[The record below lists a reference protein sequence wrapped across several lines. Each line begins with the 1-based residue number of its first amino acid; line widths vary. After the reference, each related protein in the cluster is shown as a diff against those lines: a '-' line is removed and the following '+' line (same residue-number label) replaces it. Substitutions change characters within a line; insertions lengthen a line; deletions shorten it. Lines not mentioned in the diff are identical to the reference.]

1 MKTYYMQ
8 EQSGEVFETCNP
20 EHHKDCKVLSAAEG
34 RRLQRAQYVEM
45 ITPWIKEA
53 GKVYGIVR
61 KVSASGMSRNID
73 LYVIRNNEMVYL
85 TGCAAK
91 ILGWKLAKD
100 RGMVVS
106 GCGMDL
112 VFHTVSTLC
121 GACGIDYKAV
131 RSEVL

>member
-8 EQSGEVFETCNP
+8 AQSGEVFETRNP
-20 EHHKDCKVLSAAEG
+20 EYHKDCEVLSAAEG
-34 RRLQRAQYVEM
+34 KRLQRAQYIEM
-45 ITPWIKEA
+45 IAPWIKDA

-73 LYVIRNNEMVYL
+73 LYVIRDNAPVYL
-85 TGCAAK
+85 TGYASK
-91 ILGWKLAKD
+91 ILGWKMARD
-100 RGMVVS
+100 RGLVVS
-106 GCGMDL
+106 GCGMDM

-121 GACGIDYKAV
+121 ADCGIDYKTV